1 MERKG
6 VQTPGPLVS
15 SLHRISTNLHKSSSY
30 PLAYLLESSQ
40 VEESDMNLIDGI
52 FKSFDAD
59 GSGSID
65 ADDIRHMHAA
75 KMARTREEMS
85 SGLRERNA
93 DGSSS
98 STY

>member
-1 MERKG
+1 
-6 VQTPGPLVS
+6 
-15 SLHRISTNLHKSSSY
+15 
-30 PLAYLLESSQ
+30 
-40 VEESDMNLIDGI
+40 MNLIDGI

-93 DGSSS
+93 DCSSS

>member
-1 MERKG
+1 MDHRSGDILDGGAEPHYLTGDAGDRAG
-6 VQTPGPLVS
+6 
-15 SLHRISTNLHKSSSY
+15 SL
-30 PLAYLLESSQ
+30 
-40 VEESDMNLIDGI
+40 
-52 FKSFDAD
+52 
-59 GSGSID
+59 D

-98 STY
+98 RTY